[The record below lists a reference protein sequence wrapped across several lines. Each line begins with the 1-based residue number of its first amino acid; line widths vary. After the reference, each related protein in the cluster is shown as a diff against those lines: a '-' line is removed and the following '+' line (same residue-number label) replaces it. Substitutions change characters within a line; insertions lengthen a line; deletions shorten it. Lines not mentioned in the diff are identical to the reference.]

1 VSGTI
6 LIYRATGYSGKLI
19 VKAPPMCGEWVTRP
33 RRPRFPHSAR
43 NRTTLGNAELSCQ
56 RK

>member
-6 LIYRATGYSGKLI
+6 LIYRATGYTGKLI
-19 VKAPPMCGEWVTRP
+19 VKPPPMRGEWVTRP

-43 NRTTLGNAELSCQ
+43 NRATLGNAELSCQ